1 MAGKG
6 PSRRPE
12 QVAEAIRTVV
22 AEALVHGE
30 VRDPRVGLVTVSN
43 VEVTRD
49 LSLATILVAPHGET
63 DEERTE
69 AVAGLQHAAGY
80 LRGKVAKA
88 LTTRL
93 VPELR
98 FVQDRGAEHSRRIGE
113 LLAGLR
119 NEDDPEQL
127 P

>member
-12 QVAEAIRTVV
+12 QVAEAIRTVL
-22 AEALVHGE
+22 AEALVRGE
-30 VRDPRVGLVTVSN
+30 VRDPRVGLVTVSS

-49 LSLATILVAPHGET
+49 LSVARIRVAPHAD
-63 DEERTE
+63 DEAGRE
-69 AVAGLQHAAGY
+69 AAMEGLQSAAGY
-80 LRGKVAKA
+80 LRGMVARS
-88 LTTRL
+88 LTTRT

-98 FVQDRGAEHSRRIGE
+98 FERDRGIEHARRIDA

-119 NEDDPEQL
+119 REEDPS
-127 P
+127 